1 MKKVSI
7 IGAGNVGAT
16 AAMNIARMGICD
28 EVVLLDIKEGVAEGK
43 AMDIMQTLSIFGVPT
58 NVTGVTSDY
67 SATKDSDIYV
77 ITSGVPRKPGMT
89 REELVGVNSKVVS
102 SVMDGISE
110 YCDLNIA
117 KFIIVSNPMDT
128 MCMCVKKYID
138 NKLGTTD
145 NNDDNVNDRIIGMGG
160 LLDTNRFKYFIKK
173 GLEKHFKATGVDLLG
188 NYINNININDIY
200 GYVVG
205 GHGDTTMI
213 PVYEDARYLA
223 YPIKDLLSFEELNEI
238 IENTMKG
245 GATLTKLLGT
255 SAWEA
260 PAAGIAITVK
270 AILNNEHKVI
280 PCSSYGHPYKCFI
293 GQMCTLGE
301 RGIESIDWHCETID
315 RVQKKLIES
324 AEAIRKVNEA
334 L

>member
-89 REELVGVNSKVVS
+89 REELVGVNSKVVT
-102 SVMDGISE
+102 SVMDGITK
-110 YCDLNIA
+110 YCYEGEKTP
-117 KFIIVSNPMDT
+117 KFVIVSNPMDT
-128 MCMCVKKYID
+128 MCMCVLKYLQ
-138 NKLGTTD
+138 NKYPASREIFYD
-145 NNDDNVNDRIIGMGG
+145 QIIGMGG

-173 GLEKHFKATGVDLLG
+173 GLEKHFKT
-188 NYINNININDIY
+188 NIININDIY

-213 PVYEDARYLA
+213 PVYEHAHYLS
-223 YPIKDLLSFEELNEI
+223 YSIKDLLSFDELNEI

-260 PAAGIAITVK
+260 PAAGIAITAK

-301 RGIESIDWHCETID
+301 EGIESIDWNCETIE
-315 RVQKKLIES
+315 RVQKKLLES
-324 AEAIRKVNEA
+324 AEAIRKVNES